1 VERVVDCDGPTT
13 LNLRSKE
20 ASLVQRKSRLSSCF
34 MLLVATSTFLCFYV
48 CAWTLECEMNF
59 MKKFSYNIYYV
70 DIIIIL
76 ILVSDL
82 SYFL

>member
-1 VERVVDCDGPTT
+1 
-13 LNLRSKE
+13 
-20 ASLVQRKSRLSSCF
+20 